1 MYLDS
6 RPLITAWQTVHNSN
20 VGDDTIKSCI
30 RPLFSR
36 ATQEASSH
44 MQDIATDPKLSI
56 IVPCYKVERYL
67 PKCIAS
73 LIGQTLDNYELI
85 FINDGSPDHCID
97 ILKEWQ
103 SRYPERIVII
113 DKQNEGVWKGRWD
126 GIAKARGEYI
136 GFLDSDDYAEPN
148 FLEDLYDAAHQA
160 GADIAVCG
168 FSRIDLTSDKVLSRE
183 MCDQREPFI
192 IAHDPGRLLELNGAP
207 WNKIFRASVLKSLQ
221 DLSATPPVL
230 DDLLFHWLAYL
241 EMQGKVVF
249 VPESLVNYMVRSDS
263 IIQTVKPQQIEP
275 TYAAFKE
282 VKQRYTEERAPK
294 NKQEALDAAAFLHLG
309 ISFNYRL
316 AASPDCDLDAT
327 IKKCTEFLNEN
338 FPTWH
343 DSPYINGRYA
353 RLHGKT
359 YRRLLTVS
367 RFYKLGLLPAF
378 LSAYSAITSHLG
390 IDIKW

>member
-1 MYLDS
+1 VS
-6 RPLITAWQTVHNSN
+6 TGSTN
-20 VGDDTIKSCI
+20 
-30 RPLFSR
+30 
-36 ATQEASSH
+36 
-44 MQDIATDPKLSI
+44 PKLSVI
-56 IVPCYKVERYL
+56 IPCYKVEKYL

-73 LIGQTLDNYELI
+73 LVGQTLDSYELI
-85 FINDGSPDHCID
+85 FINDGSPDRCID

-103 SRYPERIVII
+103 SRYPDRIVII
-113 DKQNEGVWKGRWD
+113 DKENEGVWRGRWD

-148 FLEDLYDAAHQA
+148 FLEDLYQAAKSA
-160 GADIAVCG
+160 DADIAVCG
-168 FSRIDLTSDKVLSRE
+168 FSRTDLATGKVLSRE
-183 MCDQREPFI
+183 MCDKREDFT
-192 IAHDPGRLLELNGAP
+192 IADDPGRLLELNGAP
-207 WNKIFRASVLKSLQ
+207 WNKIFRASVLKGLD
-221 DLSATPPVL
+221 DLSAIPPVL

-241 EMQGKVVF
+241 EMDGRVVF

-263 IIQTVKPQQIEP
+263 IIQTVKPQQVDP
-275 TYAAFKE
+275 TYAAFRE
-282 VKQRYTEERAPK
+282 VKRRYTDAGAPK
-294 NKQEALDAAAFLHLG
+294 AKQEALDAAAFLHLG

-316 AASPDCDLDAT
+316 AASPNCDLDAT
-327 IKKCTEFLNEN
+327 IKKCTAFLNEY

-359 YRRLLTVS
+359 YQRLLTVS

-378 LSAYSAITSHLG
+378 LSVYSAVINHLG

>member
-1 MYLDS
+1 MQE
-6 RPLITAWQTVHNSN
+6 TA
-20 VGDDTIKSCI
+20 
-30 RPLFSR
+30 
-36 ATQEASSH
+36 AS
-44 MQDIATDPKLSI
+44 PKVSVI
-56 IVPCYKVERYL
+56 IPCYKVEKYL

-73 LIGQTLDNYELI
+73 LVGQTLDNYELI

-103 SRYPERIVII
+103 SRYPDRIVII
-113 DKQNEGVWKGRWD
+113 DKRNEGVWRGRWD

-148 FLEDLYDAAHQA
+148 FLQDLYDAAKGA
-160 GADIAVCG
+160 DADIAVCG
-168 FSRIDLTSDKVLSRE
+168 FSRTDLATGKVLSRE
-183 MCDQREPFI
+183 MCDERSPFKI
-192 IAHDPGRLLELNGAP
+192 SEDPGRLLELNGAP
-207 WNKIFRASVLKSLQ
+207 WNKIFRASVLKSLE
-221 DLSATPPVL
+221 DLPTKPPVL

-241 EMQGKVVF
+241 EMNDEVVF

-275 TYAAFKE
+275 TYEAFKE
-282 VKQRYTEERAPK
+282 VKERYTAHNAPK
-294 NKQEALDAAAFLHLG
+294 GKQEALDAAAFLHLG

-316 AASPDCDLDAT
+316 AASPDCDLKAT
-327 IKKCTEFLNEN
+327 IEKCTEFLNKN

-343 DSPYINGRYA
+343 DSPYINGQYA

-359 YRRLLTVS
+359 FKRLLTVS

-378 LSAYSAITSHLG
+378 LSVYSAVISHFG